1 MGGWCGCDCVHA
13 PYMGVWVAA
22 DYFLFFLGVHP
33 SLHLVGFV
41 SNRLFVCWRVVG
53 CLGQHC
59 VLFVDHHL
67 PRVNALIVCLWLW
80 LVWCVRTV

>member
-1 MGGWCGCDCVHA
+1 MAVIVFMHRMWVCGLQLIIFCFFGCASFFTLGWVCIKG
-13 PYMGVWVAA
+13 
-22 DYFLFFLGVHP
+22 
-33 SLHLVGFV
+33 
-41 SNRLFVCWRVVG
+41 LFVCWRVVG